1 MPENKEHTGFIN
13 NDHCYDYIITG
24 AGCAGL
30 SLLMRILQEP
40 SLQHKKILVI
50 DAEPKTKNDRTWCF
64 WEKETG
70 LFEPIVYH
78 HWQELSFQ
86 STDYSSNFSIAPYT
100 YKLIRGIDFYTYV
113 LQAAKAF
120 PNIVFQ
126 YEKVQAIT
134 TEGKKAKLTTNQTI
148 YYADYLFNS
157 IRFEEPVGKYRL
169 LQHFK
174 GILIETT
181 TQVFNPAIAT
191 FMDFT
196 VSQHAGTT
204 FMYVLPVAANRAL
217 IEYTLF
223 TPEVLPAAQYDTAL
237 ENYIR
242 HQLHIENYTVMH
254 EEYGIIPMT
263 DQQYKQQEGR
273 IIYIGTAGGQ
283 TKASSGF
290 TFQFIQ
296 KTTAAIVQLLKEG
309 KTPMSKRDFSYRKFQ
324 LYDHVLLNVLVN
336 GKMNGDA
343 LFAAIF
349 KKNSPAAVLEFLD
362 NESSL
367 LTDLKIMASVPLNI
381 FLPATLQELFT

>member
-1 MPENKEHTGFIN
+1 
-13 NDHCYDYIITG
+13 
-24 AGCAGL
+24 
-30 SLLMRILQEP
+30 MRILQEP
-40 SLQHKKILVI
+40 SLQLKKILVI
-50 DAEPKTKNDRTWCF
+50 DAESKTTNDRTWCF
-64 WEKETG
+64 WEKDAG
-70 LFEPIVYH
+70 LFEPVVYH
-78 HWQELSFQ
+78 QWQELSFQ
-86 STDYSSNFSIAPYT
+86 SATYSSNFSIAPYT
-100 YKLIRGIDFYTYV
+100 YKLIRGIDLYAYV
-113 LQAAKAF
+113 MQAAKAF

-126 YEKVQAIT
+126 FQKVLAIA
-134 TEGKKAKLTTNQTI
+134 TEGEKAKLTTNNAT

-157 IRFEEPVGKYRL
+157 ILFEPPGGKYRL

-174 GILIETT
+174 GLLIETENP
-181 TQVFNPAIAT
+181 VFNPAIAS

-196 VSQHAGTT
+196 VNQHAGTT

-223 TPEVLPAAQYDTAL
+223 TPEVLESGQYDIAL
-237 ENYIR
+237 QNYIR
-242 HQLHIENYTVMH
+242 QQLQIEQYTVLH

-273 IIYIGTAGGQ
+273 IINIGTAGGQ

-296 KTTAAIVQLLKEG
+296 KRTAAIVRLLKEG
-309 KTPMSKRDFSYRKFQ
+309 KAPVTKKDFSYRKFQ
-324 LYDHVLLNVLVN
+324 LYDRVLLNVLFN
-336 GKMNGDA
+336 GKMKGDD
-343 LFAAIF
+343 LFTAIF

-367 LTDLKIMASVPLNI
+367 VTDLKIMSSVPLNI

>member
-1 MPENKEHTGFIN
+1 MPENKENTGSLN
-13 NDHCYDYIITG
+13 NDQCYEYIITG

-50 DAEPKTKNDRTWCF
+50 DKEPKTKNDRTWCF
-64 WEKETG
+64 WEKEAG

-78 HWQELSFQ
+78 HWQEFSFQ

-113 LQAAKAF
+113 LQIASAF
-120 PNIVFQ
+120 PNVVFQ
-126 YEKVQAIT
+126 YEQIQAIT
-134 TEGKKAKLTTNQTI
+134 TEGEKAKLTTTQGI
-148 YYADYLFNS
+148 YYSNYLFNS
-157 IRFEEPVGKYRL
+157 ILFETPGGKYRL

-174 GILIETT
+174 GILIETAT
-181 TQVFNPAIAT
+181 PVFNPAIAT

-204 FMYVLPVAANRAL
+204 FMYVLPVKDNQAL

-223 TPEVLPAAQYDTAL
+223 TPEVLETAAYDTAL
-237 ENYIR
+237 EHYVR
-242 HQLHIENYTVMH
+242 YHLQIEKYTVLH
-254 EEYGIIPMT
+254 AEYGIIPMT
-263 DQQYKQQEGR
+263 DQHYKQQEAR
-273 IIYIGTAGGQ
+273 IINIGTAGGQ

-309 KTPMSKRDFSYRKFQ
+309 KVPMIKRDFSYRKFQ
-324 LYDHVLLNVLVN
+324 LYDRVLLNVLCN
-336 GKMNGDA
+336 EKMKGDA
-343 LFAAIF
+343 LFTAIF
-349 KKNSPAAVLEFLD
+349 KRNRSAAVLEFLD

-367 LTDLKIMASVPLNI
+367 LADLKIMASVPLKI
-381 FLPATLQELFT
+381 FLPATLQEIFT

>member
-1 MPENKEHTGFIN
+1 MPVNNIN
-13 NDHCYDYIITG
+13 TVSDNQDNNYDYIIAG

-40 SLQHKKILVI
+40 SLKHKKILVI
-50 DAEPKTKNDRTWCF
+50 DAKSKTKNDRTWCF
-64 WEKETG
+64 WEKEPG
-70 LFEPIVYH
+70 LFEPVVHH

-86 STDYSSNFSIAPYT
+86 STDYSSRFSIAPYT
-100 YKLIRGIDFYTYV
+100 YKLIRGIDFYAYV
-113 LQAAKAF
+113 LQTAKAY

-134 TEGKKAKLTTNQTI
+134 TEGKKAKLTTNQAI

-174 GILIETT
+174 GILIETA

-196 VSQHAGTT
+196 VSQLRGTT
-204 FMYVLPVAANRAL
+204 FMYILPVAANQAL
-217 IEYTLF
+217 IEFTLF
-223 TPEVLPAAQYDTAL
+223 TPDVLEAAQYDTAL
-237 ENYIR
+237 ENYIKQ
-242 HQLHIENYTVMH
+242 QLQIEQYTVLH

-263 DQQYKQQEGR
+263 DQPYKQQEGR
-273 IIYIGTAGGQ
+273 IINMGTAGGQ

-296 KTTAAIVQLLKEG
+296 KATAAIVQLLKEG
-309 KTPMSKRDFSYRKFQ
+309 KVPMIKRDFSYRKFQ
-324 LYDHVLLNVLVN
+324 LYDRVLLNVLFKR
-336 GKMNGDA
+336 KMKGDA

-362 NESSL
+362 NESTL
-367 LTDLKIMASVPLNI
+367 ATDLKIMASVPLNI
-381 FLPATLQELFT
+381 FLPATLQEIFT

>member
-1 MPENKEHTGFIN
+1 LPAKKEYTGSENN
-13 NDHCYDYIITG
+13 NHCYDYIIAG

-64 WEKETG
+64 WEKEAG
-70 LFEPIVYH
+70 LFEPVVYH
-78 HWQELSFQ
+78 HWQQLSFQ

-100 YKLIRGIDFYTYV
+100 YKLIRGIDLYTYV
-113 LQAAKAF
+113 LEAAKAF

-126 YEKVQAIT
+126 YEKVLTIS
-134 TEGKKAKLTTNQTI
+134 TEGENAKLTTNQAI

-174 GILIETT
+174 GILIETEIP
-181 TQVFNPAIAT
+181 VFNPAIAT

-196 VSQHAGTT
+196 VSQHTGTT
-204 FMYVLPVAANRAL
+204 FMYVLPLAANQAL

-223 TPEVLPAAQYDTAL
+223 TPEVLPASQYDKAL

-242 HQLHIENYTVMH
+242 QQLHIEKYTVLH

-273 IIYIGTAGGQ
+273 IMYIGTAGGQ

-296 KTTAAIVQLLKEG
+296 KITAAMVRLLKEG
-309 KTPMSKRDFSYRKFQ
+309 QAPIIKRGFSYRKYQ

-336 GKMNGDA
+336 KKMKGDA
-343 LFAAIF
+343 LFASIF

-362 NESSL
+362 NDSSL
-367 LTDLKIMASVPLNI
+367 ATDLKIMASVPLNI